1 MGTPRKW
8 RGRSW
13 IAPLD
18 GGAAEPSGLAA
29 RLAKAGLSA
38 GISDDY
44 SATAAGLLFSAR
56 TGFVRNLYRCPTDR
70 IGRTS
75 GDIVRLTNGT
85 ELIDQAAASPQG
97 RLAFSSGRERFD
109 IWGVPLDGDTGKVT
123 GAPYRITDT
132 LAPTANPDIS
142 KDGSKLLF
150 GSSRNGFTQIWQK
163 DLASGREFVAATGP
177 EGAGYGRWTPGGRIL
192 FVQPSGGSNDLF
204 LLDPANGPARKLA
217 SGTRAWDVDSKERI
231 ALVSGAGIETLDL
244 QTGARSS
251 ILRAPDHT
259 TLSEASFSP
268 DGRWILFSGANL
280 ALRAHLRSSARRNEG
295 DSRGR
300 LAAPDRRQ
308 RQGGQAAFLTPR
320 QPHLLHPR
328 SRRHARDL
336 RRRVQYPDRPSPR
349 PDVRSMQIPFTAA
362 FAFSVN
368 RQALEI
374 GVAHDKVVMI
384 LGEYSSNIWVADLV
398 PR

>member
-1 MGTPRKW
+1 MTLWRFTQPTTSTDLRLTQITFDPGVTTTPAITADGKTIAYASDRESGSNLDLYVQPAPSGSAVRLTNTIEDESDPSFSPDGDTLAFHSSKDGGGIYTMPAAGGLPHLLAAG
-8 RGRSW
+8 GRHPRYSTDGRWIAFCNGDDSAVYVVAHSGGSPRPFHPEFVSAGAPAWSADSRTILFWGRHENGADDLW

-163 DLASGREFVAATGP
+163 DLAMGVARAALTVSNHASLVAA
-177 EGAGYGRWTPGGRIL
+177 AM
-192 FVQPSGGSNDLF
+192 SH
-204 LLDPANGPARKLA
+204 AA
-217 SGTRAWDVDSKERI
+217 S
-231 ALVSGAGIETLDL
+231 
-244 QTGARSS
+244 
-251 ILRAPDHT
+251 
-259 TLSEASFSP
+259 
-268 DGRWILFSGANL
+268 
-280 ALRAHLRSSARRNEG
+280 
-295 DSRGR
+295 SR
-300 LAAPDRRQ
+300 LP
-308 RQGGQAAFLTPR
+308 
-320 QPHLLHPR
+320 
-328 SRRHARDL
+328 
-336 RRRVQYPDRPSPR
+336 
-349 PDVRSMQIPFTAA
+349 
-362 FAFSVN
+362 
-368 RQALEI
+368 
-374 GVAHDKVVMI
+374 K
-384 LGEYSSNIWVADLV
+384 
-398 PR
+398 